1 MLADTGGV
9 KPLAPSPTGIPMRLY
24 RATPM
29 SAAEDSPSRLL
40 RARAPLRISFAGGG
54 TDVPPY
60 PAEEGGQVLS
70 ATINR
75 YAYGTLRPRQ
85 DRQIGI
91 QSLDLDAVA
100 SIALGDTRPDGDRLD
115 LIKAAIHKIAADSPN
130 GFDLFLHSAAPPGS
144 GLGSSSAVVVT
155 LVGLLSTHMKM
166 PLTDYEKA
174 RLAYTVERQDLGLRG
189 GTQDQ
194 YAAVFGGFNFMEF
207 REDEVIVNPLRI
219 PSDTI
224 NELEYNLLLCFTGR
238 TRASDHIID
247 DQGKRYQSR
256 ESSTVDGLRMQKEL
270 AVEMKNVLLQGNLT
284 EFGSLLGQA
293 WSYKKKMSPKITND
307 HIDELYDEA
316 MRHGAIG
323 GKVTGAGGGGYMLLY
338 CKYDAKHKVRAALAA
353 LGAEAIDFQFDHV
366 GLTGWSYQDG

>member
-1 MLADTGGV
+1 MPNGNE
-9 KPLAPSPTGIPMRLY
+9 SPG
-24 RATPM
+24 
-29 SAAEDSPSRLL
+29 RLL
-40 RARAPLRISFAGGG
+40 RARAPLRVSFAGGG

-60 PAEEGGQVLS
+60 PAEQGGLVLS

-100 SIALGDTRPDGDRLD
+100 SIALEDVQPNGDRLD
-115 LIKAAIHKIAADSPN
+115 LIRAAVHKLASDSPH

-174 RLAYTVERQDLGLRG
+174 RLAYTVEREDLGLKG

-207 REDEVIVNPLRI
+207 REDDVIVNPLRI
-219 PSDTI
+219 SPDTI
-224 NELEYNLLLCFTGR
+224 HELEYNLLLCFTGG
-238 TRASDHIID
+238 TRVSDHIID
-247 DQGKRYQSR
+247 DQTSRYRSQ
-256 ESSTVDGLRMQKEL
+256 ESSTLDGLQVQKEL
-270 AVEMKNVLLQGNLT
+270 AVEMKNALLQGNLA
-284 EFGSLLGQA
+284 EFGALLDRA
-293 WSYKKKMSPKITND
+293 WAYKKMMSPKITND

-316 MRHGAIG
+316 MRQGALG

-338 CKYDAKHKVRAALAA
+338 CHYDTKHKVRAALGA
-353 LGAEAIDFQFDHV
+353 LGAEAIDFQFDHA
-366 GLTGWSYQDG
+366 GLTTWSYRG

>member
-1 MLADTGGV
+1 MPNGNE
-9 KPLAPSPTGIPMRLY
+9 SPG
-24 RATPM
+24 
-29 SAAEDSPSRLL
+29 RLL
-40 RARAPLRISFAGGG
+40 RARAPLRVSFAGGG

-60 PAEEGGQVLS
+60 PAEQGGLVLS

-75 YAYGTLRPRQ
+75 YAYGTLRPRE

-100 SIALGDTRPDGDRLD
+100 SIALEDVRPNGDRLD
-115 LIKAAIHKIAADSPN
+115 LIRAAVHKLASDSPR

-155 LVGLLSTHMKM
+155 LVGLLSAHMKM

-174 RLAYTVERQDLGLRG
+174 RLAYTVEREDLGLKG

-207 REDEVIVNPLRI
+207 REDDVIVNPLRI
-219 PSDTI
+219 APDTI
-224 NELEYNLLLCFTGR
+224 HELEYNLLLCFTGG
-238 TRASDHIID
+238 TRVSDHIID
-247 DQGKRYQSR
+247 DQTSRYRSQ
-256 ESSTVDGLRMQKEL
+256 ESSTLDGLQVQKEL
-270 AVEMKNVLLQGNLT
+270 AMEMKNALLQGNLT
-284 EFGSLLGQA
+284 EFGALLDRA
-293 WSYKKKMSPKITND
+293 WTYKKMMSPKITND

-316 MRHGAIG
+316 MRQGALG

-338 CKYDAKHKVRAALAA
+338 CHYDTKHKVHAALSA
-353 LGAEAIDFQFDHV
+353 LGAEAIDFQFDHA
-366 GLTGWSYQDG
+366 GLTGWSYRGD

>member
-1 MLADTGGV
+1 MPIGN
-9 KPLAPSPTGIPMRLY
+9 KSPR
-24 RATPM
+24 
-29 SAAEDSPSRLL
+29 RLL
-40 RARAPLRISFAGGG
+40 RARAPLRVSFAGGG

-60 PAEEGGQVLS
+60 PAEQGGLVLS

-100 SIALGDTRPDGDRLD
+100 SIALEDVRPNGDRLD
-115 LIKAAIHKIAADSPN
+115 LIRAAIHKLASDSSH

-155 LVGLLSTHMKM
+155 LVGLLSTYMKM

-174 RLAYTVERQDLGLRG
+174 RLAYTVEREDLGLKG

-207 REDEVIVNPLRI
+207 REDDVIVNPLRI
-219 PSDTI
+219 PPETI
-224 NELEYNLLLCFTGR
+224 HELEYNLLLCFTGS
-238 TRASDHIID
+238 TRVSDHIID
-247 DQGKRYQSR
+247 DQTSRYQSQK
-256 ESSTVDGLRMQKEL
+256 SSTLDGLHMQKEL
-270 AVEMKNVLLQGNLT
+270 AVEMKNALLQGSLT
-284 EFGSLLGQA
+284 EFGGLLDKA

-307 HIDELYDEA
+307 HIDELYEEA
-316 MRHGAIG
+316 MRQGALG

-338 CKYDAKHKVRAALAA
+338 CHYDTKHKVRNALSE
-353 LGAEAIDFQFDHV
+353 LGAEAIDFQFDHA
-366 GLTGWSYQDG
+366 GLTSWSYQDD

>member
-1 MLADTGGV
+1 
-9 KPLAPSPTGIPMRLY
+9 
-24 RATPM
+24 
-29 SAAEDSPSRLL
+29 L
-40 RARAPLRISFAGGG
+40 RVSFAGGG

-60 PAEEGGQVLS
+60 PAEQGGLVLS

-75 YAYGTLRPRQ
+75 YAYGTLRPRE

-100 SIALGDTRPDGDRLD
+100 SIALEDVRPNGDRLD
-115 LIKAAIHKIAADSPN
+115 LIRAAVHKLASDSPR

-174 RLAYTVERQDLGLRG
+174 RLAYTVEREDLGLKG

-207 REDEVIVNPLRI
+207 REDDVIVNPLRI
-219 PSDTI
+219 TPDTI
-224 NELEYNLLLCFTGR
+224 HELEYNLLLCFTGG
-238 TRASDHIID
+238 TRVSDHIID
-247 DQGKRYQSR
+247 DQTSRYRSQ
-256 ESSTVDGLRMQKEL
+256 ESSTLDGLQVQKEL
-270 AVEMKNVLLQGNLT
+270 AVEMKNALLQGNLT
-284 EFGSLLGQA
+284 EFGALLDRA
-293 WSYKKKMSPKITND
+293 WTYKKMMSPKITND

-316 MRHGAIG
+316 MRRGALG

-338 CKYDAKHKVRAALAA
+338 CHYDTKHKVHAALSS
-353 LGAEAIDFQFDHV
+353 LGAEAIDFQFDHA
-366 GLTGWSYQDG
+366 GLTTWSYQGD